1 MREVVWKD
9 LLLNRNVLLTSLLM
23 YAILFG
29 VMAAMPESP
38 LREYTVLTSV
48 VVAFLPVMVVT
59 GEDKARAMALTCSL
73 PVTRRTVVRARFI
86 LAVLMGGCGVLFAL
100 GLASVLPT
108 STLPAAA
115 LFSLP
120 NLLTGLAVVLL
131 VLSLLLPLT
140 LRFGAKGV
148 ILLLVVMQ
156 VIGVVLLTVVQVTRS
171 SADVRLLGAL
181 VSGISGLA
189 GRLGPWPFYALVVL
203 LLAVVIN
210 LSYRISV
217 WTFAHREL

>member
-9 LLLNRNVLLTSLLM
+9 LLLNRNVLVPSSFLFAVM
-23 YAILFG
+23 FG
-29 VMAAMPESP
+29 VMAATPESP

-48 VVAFLPVMVVT
+48 VVAFLPIMIVT

-73 PVTRRTVVRARFI
+73 PVTRRT
-86 LAVLMGGCGVLFAL
+86 CGVLFAL

-115 LFSLP
+115 LFRP
-120 NLLTGLAVVLL
+120 ANLLTGLAVVL
-131 VLSLLLPLT
+131 VVMSLMLPLT

-171 SADVRLLGAL
+171 SADKRLLGAL
-181 VSGISGLA
+181 VRGIGDLA
-189 GRLGPWPFYALVVL
+189 GRLGPWAFYALVVL
-203 LLAVVIN
+203 LLAVVIA

-217 WTFAHREL
+217 WTFVRREL

>member
-9 LLLNRNVLLTSLLM
+9 LLLNRNVLVPSSFLFAVM
-23 YAILFG
+23 FG
-29 VMAAMPESP
+29 VMAATPESP

-48 VVAFLPVMVVT
+48 VVAFLPIMIVT

-73 PVTRRTVVRARFI
+73 PVTRRTVVRARFV
-86 LAVLMGGCGVLFAL
+86 LAVLMGTCGVLFAL

-115 LFSLP
+115 LFRP
-120 NLLTGLAVVLL
+120 ANLLTGLAVVL
-131 VLSLLLPLT
+131 VVMSLMLPLT

-171 SADVRLLGAL
+171 SADKRLLGAL
-181 VSGISGLA
+181 VRGIGDLA
-189 GRLGPWPFYALVVL
+189 GRLGPWAFYALVVL
-203 LLAVVIN
+203 LLAVVIA

-217 WTFAHREL
+217 WTFVRREL